1 MPRGGAGPR
10 DHGVAIDG
18 AFVRSA
24 LSLTVHARRSGQ
36 RVSVRFEL
44 VTRAGHAVPTGDMMR
59 RLELRVWVDGGPVS
73 RVELAR
79 AFGDVREGGRSARIE
94 VADDRVP
101 ADGRALVREFE
112 LDGPPTARSVRF
124 GVDRLRMPEDHAR
137 IQKVDEAVNR
147 TAVMTG
153 EATIE

>member
-1 MPRGGAGPR
+1 
-10 DHGVAIDG
+10 
-18 AFVRSA
+18 
-24 LSLTVHARRSGQ
+24 
-36 RVSVRFEL
+36 VSVRFEL

-59 RLELRVWVDGGPVS
+59 RLELRAWVDGGPVA

-79 AFGDVREGGRSARIE
+79 GFGDVREGGRSARIE

-101 ADGRALVREFE
+101 ADGRALVRELE
-112 LDGPPTARSVRF
+112 LDGPPTAQRVHF

-137 IQKVDEAVNR
+137 IQKIDEAVNR

>member
-1 MPRGGAGPR
+1 MPREGAGPR

-24 LSLTVHARRSGQ
+24 LSITVHARRSGQ

-79 AFGDVREGGRSARIE
+79 AFGDVREGGRRARIE
-94 VADDRVP
+94 VADNRVP

-112 LDGPPTARSVRF
+112 LDGPPTAHSLHF
-124 GVDRLRMPEDHAR
+124 GVDRLRMPADHAR
-137 IQKVDEAVNR
+137 IQKIDEAVNR